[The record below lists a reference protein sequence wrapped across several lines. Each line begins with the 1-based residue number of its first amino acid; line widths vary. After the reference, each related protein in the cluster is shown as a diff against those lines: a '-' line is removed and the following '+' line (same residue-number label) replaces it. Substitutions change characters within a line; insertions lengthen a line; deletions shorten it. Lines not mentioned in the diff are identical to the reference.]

1 MNTEKTM
8 KKILTYSI
16 AMLALALGA
25 SSCTTDDLMVESQ
38 TSITTQ
44 FVYSTPEGL
53 SRAVVGLYPK
63 DRSIATGEAE
73 TYSALMMDYCTDLMV
88 FRGGTAAGFAR
99 LDSPTAATGIIES
112 FWNQLYQIIG
122 KANEIIY
129 HAEQLDPIMEN
140 DLVRQAYG
148 EAKCFRARAYF
159 MLYQRFE
166 RLYLN
171 LIPTTVDNMEGRV
184 YRPSSKAEIFAQIK
198 LDLEDAIKY
207 LDWTAPNKDFGRL
220 TKAVAHHIRA
230 QVAMWEEDWQ
240 AAIDNCEAIFECP
253 DYGMMPTM
261 ADVFNGPD
269 LRNKEVLYAFQFSN
283 QLGGG
288 CTITNG
294 IAAGHRLSLITTAR
308 YAKVEG
314 FQECIEYG
322 GYGWG
327 RVYPNTYLF
336 SLYNKEK
343 DNRYSTMFRH
353 KFYYID
359 ESLLPAGKN
368 IGDEAVFKPA
378 QYMECMHPHSMKFYD
393 QWTNADD
400 PKRTTSFKDAI
411 VYRLAETYLMAA
423 EAYFHKDGGAS
434 AKALDYYNE
443 TYERAMGEKF
453 TGVLTMQDILDE
465 YAREC
470 HFEGVR
476 WPLLKRLG
484 LLADAVKTHNGDTK
498 ADDPNMPSDL
508 IDARKNWTEK
518 WWRWPIPQSFLDVVG
533 DDYGQNPGW

>member
-1 MNTEKTM
+1 M

-63 DRSIATGEAE
+63 DRSMATAEAPE
-73 TYSALMMDYCTDLMV
+73 YCVLMMDYCTDLMV
-88 FRGGTAAGFAR
+88 FRGGTAAGMAR
-99 LDSPTAATGIIES
+99 LDTPTSTTGTFETL
-112 FWNQLYQIIG
+112 WNQWYQIIG

-129 HAEQLDPIMEN
+129 HAEQLDPTMEN
-140 DLVRQAYG
+140 DIVRQAYG

-159 MLYQRFE
+159 LLYQRFE

-171 LIPTTVDNMEGRV
+171 TKPTTVDNMEGRV
-184 YRPSSKAEIFAQIK
+184 YRPSSKSETLAQIK

-207 LDWTAPNKDFGRL
+207 LDWTVANGDHGRL

-240 AAIDNCEAIFECP
+240 TAIDNCEAIFGCP

-261 ADVFNGPD
+261 ADVFNGPN
-269 LRNKEVLYAFQFSN
+269 LRNKEVLYAFQFSD

-288 CTITNG
+288 SSISDG
-294 IAAGHRLSLITTAR
+294 VASGHRLSLITTPA
-308 YAKVEG
+308 YSQIG
-314 FQECIEYG
+314 GMMDTIENG

-327 RVYPNTYLF
+327 RVYPNVYLF
-336 SLYNKEK
+336 NLYDQAK
-343 DNRYSTMFRH
+343 DNRFKTMF
-353 KFYYID
+353 KFKYYYND
-359 ESLLPAGKN
+359 PSTLPAGKN
-368 IGDEAVFKPA
+368 LGDEVEIGPNKAKYFTA
-378 QYMECMHPHSMKFYD
+378 LHPHSLKFFD
-393 QWTNADD
+393 QWTITDVTN
-400 PKRTTSFKDAI
+400 RTSFKDAI

-434 AKALDYYNE
+434 AKALEYYNK

-453 TGVLTMQDILDE
+453 TGALTLQDLLDE

-484 LLADAVKTHNGDTK
+484 LLADAVKAHYGDTL
-498 ADDPNMPSDL
+498 ADDPNQSKDY
-508 IDARKNWTEK
+508 IEARKNWNEK

-533 DDYGQNPGW
+533 ADYGQNPGW